1 MSANLEL
8 RYPPLAWSLILLG
21 LLRCGRQVFEFIGVK
36 YQSIDFRA
44 LRRKL
49 RAGKINFI
57 QVKGALNGAPFSVS
71 RIANLKGQMSH
82 ESWNSICNRMM
93 TMR

>member
-1 MSANLEL
+1 
-8 RYPPLAWSLILLG
+8 
-21 LLRCGRQVFEFIGVK
+21 
-36 YQSIDFRA
+36 